1 MACECLKKEWL
12 GMDNETGCHC
22 VGCKSLVEV
31 RHFFIYGVEMIE
43 SQKNY
48 YIFYFS
54 TLLSP
59 SYINLMGNLK

>member
-22 VGCKSLVEV
+22 VGCKSLKKV
-31 RHFFIYGVEMIE
+31 RLFLIYGMKMIE
-43 SQKNY
+43 SKKSY

-54 TLLSP
+54 TLLPP
-59 SYINLMGNLK
+59 SYINLMINLK